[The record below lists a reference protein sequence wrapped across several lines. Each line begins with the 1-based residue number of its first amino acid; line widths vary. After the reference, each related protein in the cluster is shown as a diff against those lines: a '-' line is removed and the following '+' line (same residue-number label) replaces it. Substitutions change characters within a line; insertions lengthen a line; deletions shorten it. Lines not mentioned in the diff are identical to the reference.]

1 MLKLENLQPS
11 GSFKSRGVGNYLLQH
26 HAAAQQTNASSGNSV
41 LSNGTSAT
49 KIHFFISSGGN
60 AGLACVH
67 AARTLSCPATVVVPL
82 STKPMMVTK
91 LREAGAHEVIQY
103 GATWKDADIHL
114 RETAMPEAEN
124 GGVKAVYVPPF
135 DHEMVWD
142 GNSTL
147 VNEVSEDLEK
157 LEGARI
163 APAAVVCSVGGG
175 GLFNG
180 IYRGIER
187 QDGWNDTKL
196 VALETHGADSL
207 NQSLAK
213 GEHTTLPG
221 ITSLATSLGATRVSS
236 KTYELATAGQKFG
249 RVKSAVF
256 SDAEAAMG
264 SVELADKQNLLVE
277 IACGINVAVC
287 FGGRL
292 EKIVGRKIGKEEI
305 VVVVV
310 CGGSAINVEMVREW
324 RDKYVGAL
332 ENGAE

>member
-1 MLKLENLQPS
+1 M
-11 GSFKSRGVGNYLLQH
+11 
-26 HAAAQQTNASSGNSV
+26 
-41 LSNGTSAT
+41 
-49 KIHFFISSGGN
+49 
-60 AGLACVH
+60 H

-180 IYRGIER
+180 IYQGIER
-187 QDGWNDTKL
+187 QDGWRDTKL
-196 VALETHGADSL
+196 VALETQGADSL

-213 GEHTTLPG
+213 GEHITLPG

-236 KTYELATAGQKFG
+236 KTYELATAGQKSG
-249 RVKSAVF
+249 RVKSAVL

-264 SVELADKQNLLVE
+264 SVELADKHNLLVE

-292 EKIVGRKIGKEEI
+292 EQIVGRKIGKEEI

-324 RDKYVGAL
+324 RDKYAGSL
-332 ENGAE
+332 EAGTV